1 MQLSMSGETIETL
14 LYRNET
20 PVLELKIC
28 YPQIIGPLPKRSE
41 FRFNGFYCNQARN
54 LNRRARTEFYHNASE
69 ESRIADEEEYGFTLH
84 SLIRSFFVTRL
95 DPRYC
100 SIALDQ
106 YQYFGGTHGMTVRIG
121 NTWDLSTGSQVPLSY
136 FFYENIPY
144 RKQILNCILKQIEV
158 LKEKEEISFFENP
171 LRKAKQYFDEKNYYL
186 TNRSIVIFYPLYTL
200 APYHAGIVS
209 FEIPFEHLNGW
220 VKERKPT
227 ETAPY
232 RGSFSSGFEEK
243 LL

>member
-1 MQLSMSGETIETL
+1 
-14 LYRNET
+14 
-20 PVLELKIC
+20 
-28 YPQIIGPLPKRSE
+28 
-41 FRFNGFYCNQARN
+41 
-54 LNRRARTEFYHNASE
+54 
-69 ESRIADEEEYGFTLH
+69 
-84 SLIRSFFVTRL
+84 
-95 DPRYC
+95 
-100 SIALDQ
+100 
-106 YQYFGGTHGMTVRIG
+106 MTVRIG